1 MPNNKQKS
9 DNKNLNINLYTAGF
23 YVFVILVMTIFSA
36 FVDIGLAVIF
46 FIVFIISLIVFI
58 VTTIFFKR
66 NINNNVLNYALEIS
80 SVQKDYMDNIALP
93 IAVVDSLG
101 VLSWYNKS
109 FDTILENIPEELRTN
124 KPLGKNIHSF
134 ITELSLEDFPAEIE
148 GEVSKEIN
156 ILDKKYNVVISLFKV
171 EANRDEIAITVADDE
186 VVTLYSI
193 AFYDMTKETVL
204 ATKLD
209 EQRSLSMLIYV
220 DNYEEAFRNIEDVR
234 RPVITAIIE
243 RNLEKFAKSIDGI
256 LKKYEKDKYILI
268 FHKKYYERIK
278 KDKFYILDEIRE
290 IQVGNNMA
298 ITLSI
303 GLGIHEYSLSD
314 SYAYAKT
321 AIDLALGRGGDQAVV
336 KDDDKF
342 AYYGG
347 KTKSVEKSTRVK
359 ARVKAGAFRE
369 LLEDSDKVL
378 IMGHKRPDLDAIGA
392 AVGVKACARI
402 LDKPARIVLDGVTTA
417 VSALYEK
424 VRDDDFYEED
434 VFISAKDAKA
444 SITENT
450 LLVVVDVNRPSYVES
465 PEVLE
470 MVKNVVVFDH
480 HRASADFI
488 DNTLLSYVEPYASSA
503 SEMISE
509 VVRYIDDGIK
519 LAPIEADALLSGIV
533 VDTKNFVVNA
543 GVKTFEAAAF
553 LKRAGADMVRVKS
566 YFKNDM
572 ASYKAKATAVKNCD
586 IYRESMAIGVCP
598 SDVENPTVTA
608 AQAADEL
615 LDIAGIRAS
624 FVLTQIDGTVYI
636 SARSFDDM
644 NVQVIMEK
652 IGGGGHMSVAGA
664 QVQDSSPEEAIEK
677 LKAAIDIYVEEG
689 N

>member
-1 MPNNKQKS
+1 MPNNNNNK
-9 DNKNLNINLYTAGF
+9 NKNLNINLYTAAF
-23 YVFVILVMTIFSA
+23 YVVVIFLMTIVA
-36 FVDIGLAVIF
+36 TTVNIVLGLIF
-46 FIVFIISLIVFI
+46 FAVFVVALLVFI

-66 NINNNVLNYALEIS
+66 NINNNVLNYALEVS
-80 SVQKDYMDNIALP
+80 NVQKDYINNIALP
-93 IAVVDSLG
+93 VVMVDTLG
-101 VLSWYNKS
+101 VLRWHNTA
-109 FDTILENIPEELRTN
+109 FDEILANVPEELRSN
-124 KPLGKNIHSF
+124 NPLGKNIHSF
-134 ITELSLEDFPAEIE
+134 ITELSSEDFPAEIE
-148 GEVSKEIN
+148 GEISKEIEL
-156 ILDKKYNVVISLFKV
+156 LDKRYRAVISLSKI
-171 EANRDEIAITVADDE
+171 EPNGDDMGLILSDEE
-186 VVTLYSI
+186 SVTLYAI
-193 AFYDMTKETVL
+193 AFYDMTKETLL

-209 EQRSLSMLIYV
+209 EQRALSMLIYV
-220 DNYEEAFRNIEDVR
+220 DNYEEAFRNIEDIR

-243 RNLEKFAKSIDGI
+243 RNLEKFAKSIDGV

-314 SYAYAKT
+314 SFAYAKT

-336 KDDDKF
+336 KDNDKF

-369 LLEDSDKVL
+369 LLEESDKVL

-402 LDKPARIVLDGVTTA
+402 LNKPARIVLDGVTTA
-417 VSALYEK
+417 VSALYDK
-424 VRDDDFYEED
+424 VKEDDFYEED

-450 LLVVVDVNRPSYVES
+450 VLVVVDVNRPSYVES

-470 MVKNVVVFDH
+470 MVQNVVVFDH

-566 YFKNDM
+566 FFKNDM

-586 IYRESMAIGVCP
+586 IYKDSMAIGVCP

-624 FVLTQIDGTVYI
+624 FVLTKIDDTVYI
-636 SARSFDDM
+636 SARSFDDI

-652 IGGGGHMSVAGA
+652 MGGGGHMSVAGA
-664 QVQDSSPEEAIEK
+664 QVQDASPEEAIEK
-677 LKAAIDIYVEEG
+677 LKGAIDLYMD
-689 N
+689 NL